1 MKKKHTTI
9 MLTAMLCLGIFFIL
23 YPLVSQYV
31 NSKTSSKLINSYN
44 KISEKISKED
54 IEKIFSDATK
64 YNEKL
69 YKLKKPLL
77 QYRLLSNYSSLVN
90 IDKNGV
96 MGYITID
103 KIKVNVPIY
112 HGTSKEV
119 LNTGIG
125 HLEGSSLPVGG
136 VNTHSILTGHRGL
149 PTNRLF
155 TDLNK
160 LELGDTFEITILNK
174 LITYEVD
181 SIKIVKPS
189 DISKLQIKKG
199 KDYVTLVT
207 CTPYGI
213 NTHRLLVRGK
223 RVENIDNKKI
233 FISTEAFKINNW
245 LVAIFIALPIL
256 IVLMTI
262 VLFKPAKNKKRLEKY
277 LIDNNLKSI

>member
-31 NSKTSSKLINSYN
+31 NSKTSSKLITSYN
-44 KISEKISKED
+44 KISEKISEED
-54 IEKIFSDATK
+54 IEKIFADATK

-69 YKLKKPLL
+69 YKLKKPFL
-77 QYRLLSNYSSLVN
+77 QYRSLSNYSSLVN

-112 HGTSKEV
+112 HGTSNGV

-189 DISKLQIKKG
+189 DVSKLQIKKG